1 VSFLFEFIVLFFPS
15 VLSTK
20 VFFFE
25 NPLNNNKV
33 KTLTEWLLHISKR
46 IEVLMIYVLFNTFI
60 SLLIYTKM
68 FHIGLTIVSGQLNPA
83 ILSIKYLLLSLI
95 ISFLTGILGL
105 IIREN
110 FNIKLSVES
119 LTKSL
124 K

>member
-1 VSFLFEFIVLFFPS
+1 MFEFIVLFFPS